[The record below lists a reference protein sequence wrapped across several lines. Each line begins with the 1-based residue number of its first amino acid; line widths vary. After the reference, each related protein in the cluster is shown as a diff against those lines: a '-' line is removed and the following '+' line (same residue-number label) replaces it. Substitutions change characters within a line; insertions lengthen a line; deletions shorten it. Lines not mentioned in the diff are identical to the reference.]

1 MQVSARSAPW
11 FGLRAMF
18 AGALTLWCKPDL
30 LITLEFCSGLG
41 SVQRMGEQLSL
52 VGVEGAPDPADGLF
66 FAVLPDAAAAADISR
81 LGQHQSRT
89 HGLTGKPIL
98 AERLHVSVHN
108 IGDYAGRPRGVVAA
122 GCEAGAAVEMSSFDV
137 AFDRVVS
144 FGGRSG
150 SHPFVLRGGEGVV
163 GLLALHRHLG
173 AALQKVGLWRRVK
186 PQYEPHVTLLY
197 DDRCVSEQ
205 TVDTVRWTVREFV
218 LVHSL
223 HGQGRYDFLGR
234 WKLHG

>member
-1 MQVSARSAPW
+1 M
-11 FGLRAMF
+11 M
-18 AGALTLWCKPDL
+18 LTLRHPVDL
-30 LITLEFCSGLG
+30 LLFLEFCLGFGSGG
-41 SVQRMGEQLSL
+41 SARLVDGQLSF
-52 VGVEGAPDPADGLF
+52 GEFGASPRPADGLF
-66 FAVLPDAAAAADISR
+66 FAVLPEAAAAADISR

-98 AERLHVSVHN
+98 AERLHVSVHK
-108 IGDYAGRPRGVVAA
+108 IGDYAGRPRGIVAA
-122 GCEAGAAVEMSSFDV
+122 GCEAGAAVEMSSFDL

-150 SHPFVLRGGEGVV
+150 NRPFVLRGGDGVA

-173 AALQKVGLWRRVK
+173 AALQKVGLWRWVK

-197 DDRCVSEQ
+197 DDRYVAEQ
-205 TVDTVRWTVREFV
+205 AVDPVRWTVREFV

-234 WKLHG
+234 WKLRD